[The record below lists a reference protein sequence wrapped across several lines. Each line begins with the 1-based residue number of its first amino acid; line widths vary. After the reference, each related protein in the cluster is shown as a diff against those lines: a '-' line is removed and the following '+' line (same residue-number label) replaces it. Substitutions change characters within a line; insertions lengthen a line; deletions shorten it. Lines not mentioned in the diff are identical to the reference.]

1 MLDGR
6 VAIVLPVILTREV
19 DEYLATLRSEPDE
32 VLAEMEAEAE
42 RDWIPVVP
50 PETGELLGLLVRMRG
65 ASRVVEIGT
74 AIGVSTLYI
83 ARALPRDG
91 QVVSFEIDPARHQA
105 ARDYLQRARVL
116 DRADL
121 RLQDAREGLASLEGP
136 FDMAF
141 IDAAKMQYGD
151 YIDLLL
157 PLLAPRAV
165 VAIDNMLMSG
175 TVATGRSDGNWTEN
189 QIEMARALNARM
201 VKMPAFEASLL
212 PVGDGILVAVSQ

>member
-1 MLDGR
+1 
-6 VAIVLPVILTREV
+6 VAIVLPVILTKEV
-19 DEYLATLRSEPDE
+19 DEYLAKLRREPDE
-32 VLAEMEAEAE
+32 VLAEMEAEAQ

-50 PETGELLGLLVRMRG
+50 PETGELLGLLARMRG

-83 ARALPRDG
+83 ARALPSDG
-91 QVVSFEIDPARHQA
+91 QVVSFEIDPIRYQA
-105 ARDYLQRARVL
+105 ARDYLQRAGML
-116 DRADL
+116 DRTDL
-121 RLQDAREGLASLEGP
+121 RLQDAREGLAELEGP

-189 QIEMARALNARM
+189 QIEMARALNAR
-201 VKMPAFEASLL
+201 VVGMPEFEASLL
-212 PVGDGILVAVSQ
+212 PVGDGLLVAVSK

>member
-1 MLDGR
+1 
-6 VAIVLPVILTREV
+6 VAIVLPVILTKEV
-19 DEYLATLRSEPDE
+19 DEYLAKLRREPDE
-32 VLAEMEAEAE
+32 VLAEMEAEAQ
-42 RDWIPVVP
+42 RDWIPIVP
-50 PETGELLGLLVRMRG
+50 PETGELLGLLARMRG

-83 ARALPRDG
+83 ARALPSDG
-91 QVVSFEIDPARHQA
+91 QVVSFEIDPIRYQA
-105 ARDYLQRARVL
+105 ARDYLQRAGML
-116 DRADL
+116 DRTDL
-121 RLQDAREGLASLEGP
+121 RLQDAREGLAELEGP

-189 QIEMARALNARM
+189 QIEMARALNAR
-201 VKMPAFEASLL
+201 VVGMPEFEASLL
-212 PVGDGILVAVSQ
+212 PVGDGLLVAVSR

>member
-1 MLDGR
+1 M
-6 VAIVLPVILTREV
+6 LPVILTKEV
-19 DEYLATLRSEPDE
+19 DEYLAKLRREPDE
-32 VLAEMEAEAE
+32 VLAEMEAEAQ

-50 PETGELLGLLVRMRG
+50 PETGELLGLLARMRG

-83 ARALPRDG
+83 ARALPADG
-91 QVVSFEIDPARHQA
+91 QVVSFEIDPIRYQA
-105 ARDYLQRARVL
+105 ARDYLQRAGVL
-116 DRADL
+116 DRIDL
-121 RLQDAREGLASLEGP
+121 RLQDAREGLAELEGP

-151 YIDLLL
+151 YIELLL

-175 TVATGRSDGNWTEN
+175 TVATGRSDGNWSEN
-189 QIEMARALNARM
+189 QIEMARALNAR
-201 VKMPAFEASLL
+201 VVGMPEFEASLL
-212 PVGDGILVAVSQ
+212 PVGDGLLVAVSK

>member
-1 MLDGR
+1 M
-6 VAIVLPVILTREV
+6 LPVILTREV
-19 DEYLATLRSEPDE
+19 DEYLATLRRAPDE
-32 VLAEMEAEAE
+32 VLAEMEAEAQ
-42 RDWIPVVP
+42 RDWVPVVP
-50 PETGELLGLLVRMRG
+50 PQTGELLGLLTRMRG

-83 ARALPRDG
+83 ARALPRGG
-91 QVVSFEIDPARHQA
+91 QVVSFEIDPARYQA
-105 ARDYLQRARVL
+105 ARDYLRRAGVL

-136 FDMAF
+136 FDMVF

-151 YIDLLL
+151 YIELLL

-175 TVATGRSDGNWTEN
+175 TVATGRSDGNWTER
-189 QIEMARALNARM
+189 QIEMARALNARVM
-201 VKMPAFEASLL
+201 AMPEFEASLL
-212 PVGDGILVAVSQ
+212 PIGDGLLVAVRQ

>member
-1 MLDGR
+1 M
-6 VAIVLPVILTREV
+6 LPVILTKEV
-19 DEYLATLRSEPDE
+19 DEYLAKLRREPDE
-32 VLAEMEAEAE
+32 VLAEMEAEAQ

-50 PETGELLGLLVRMRG
+50 PETGELLGLLARMRG

-83 ARALPRDG
+83 ARALPSDG
-91 QVVSFEIDPARHQA
+91 QVVSFEIDPIRYQA
-105 ARDYLQRARVL
+105 ARDYLQRAGML
-116 DRADL
+116 DRTDL
-121 RLQDAREGLASLEGP
+121 RLQDAREGLAELEGP

-189 QIEMARALNARM
+189 QIEMARALNAR
-201 VKMPAFEASLL
+201 VVGMPEFEASLL
-212 PVGDGILVAVSQ
+212 PVGDGLLVAVSK

>member
-1 MLDGR
+1 

-32 VLAEMEAEAE
+32 VLAEMEAEAQ
-42 RDWIPVVP
+42 RDWVPVVP

-91 QVVSFEIDPARHQA
+91 QVVSFEIDPGRHQA
-105 ARDYLQRARVL
+105 ARDYLQRAGVL

-201 VKMPAFEASLL
+201 VKTPEFEASLL
-212 PVGDGILVAVSQ
+212 PVGDGLLVAVSQ

>member
-1 MLDGR
+1 
-6 VAIVLPVILTREV
+6 VAIVLPVILTKEV
-19 DEYLATLRSEPDE
+19 DEYLATLRREPDE
-32 VLAEMEAEAE
+32 VLAEMEAQAE
-42 RDWIPVVP
+42 REWIPVVP
-50 PETGELLGLLVRMRG
+50 PETGELLGLLARMRG

-83 ARALPRDG
+83 ARALPLDG
-91 QVVSFEIDPARHQA
+91 QVVSFEIDPARYQA
-105 ARDYLQRARVL
+105 ARDYLHRAGVL

-121 RLQDAREGLASLEGP
+121 RLQDAREGLATLEGP

-141 IDAAKMQYGD
+141 VDAAKMQYGD

-175 TVATGRSDGNWTEN
+175 TVATGRGDGNWTED
-189 QIEMARALNARM
+189 QIDMARALNARVVGM
-201 VKMPAFEASLL
+201 QEFEASLL
-212 PVGDGILVAVSQ
+212 PVGDGLLVAVRQ

>member
-1 MLDGR
+1 M
-6 VAIVLPVILTREV
+6 LPVILTREV
-19 DEYLATLRSEPDE
+19 DEYLATLRRAPDE
-32 VLAEMEAEAE
+32 VLAEMEAEAQ
-42 RDWIPVVP
+42 RDWVPVVP
-50 PETGELLGLLVRMRG
+50 PETGELLGLLARMRG

-83 ARALPRDG
+83 ARALPRGG

-105 ARDYLQRARVL
+105 AGEYLRRAGVL

-151 YIDLLL
+151 YIELLL

-175 TVATGRSDGNWTEN
+175 TVATGRSDGNWTES
-189 QIEMARALNARM
+189 QIEMARALNAR
-201 VKMPAFEASLL
+201 VVAMPEFEASLL
-212 PVGDGILVAVSQ
+212 PIGDGLLVAVRQ